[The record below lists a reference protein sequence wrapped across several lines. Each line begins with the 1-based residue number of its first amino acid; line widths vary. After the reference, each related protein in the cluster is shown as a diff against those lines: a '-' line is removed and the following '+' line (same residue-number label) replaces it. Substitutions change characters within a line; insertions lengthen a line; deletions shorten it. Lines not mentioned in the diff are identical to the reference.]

1 MLKKIIKTIEKI
13 VIKIQMT
20 LICYKG
26 VTKKPKVN

>member
-1 MLKKIIKTIEKI
+1 MLKKIIKTIEKTSL
-13 VIKIQMT
+13 KIQMT